1 MRWWM
6 MATMLAA
13 CAGTGGSDGTDGTD
27 DPGPLPDPWADDLLL
42 GPISDLGDLRVTGI
56 RWSGWSAEGDVLAVV
71 ELRDGLRPVGQSLVT
86 VGDEV
91 EVLLDS
97 AALQAEVGQNGLLDV
112 RTDASGAISFE
123 TAGGCWMWFQDGAL
137 DGHCETDVYVDFRG
151 PQLAGVQPVLVQ
163 QQDRLTYE
171 VGLWD
176 GTWNPYRRS
185 SSRTDAVSEWAVS
198 TDQGLW
204 LITADSHD
212 RVDLQR
218 LTPEGELI
226 RRARLQDLPLFAASA
241 QFTARMRGLT
251 VSPVTGQPYVV
262 LSGRDGPEMTAGTG
276 IHALDDDGLELR
288 VDLTQPIVDGQLLAF
303 LGTGAE
309 PALTWAFDRDER
321 IVFTGEL
328 ADGRTGIYDEDGAGS
343 FTERVRSGDPVT
355 DRYGEVISGQ
365 TWARIATGILGPD
378 GEVVFT
384 AKVDGAPEGEDLGA
398 WLALPDGSTFELAR
412 LGADLPDS
420 TENVE
425 RMLLHGGAVVFPDPT
440 LSDPLLREGA
450 PVTGEVN
457 EQTLI
462 SWGAAGWNRSI
473 WTEGSCT
480 SVVFVLG
487 GEEDEALVRRQAG
500 SGC

>member
-171 VGLWD
+171 
-176 GTWNPYRRS
+176 
-185 SSRTDAVSEWAVS
+185 AVKAVVE
-198 TDQGLW
+198 
-204 LITADSHD
+204 HCK
-212 RVDLQR
+212 
-218 LTPEGELI
+218 
-226 RRARLQDLPLFAASA
+226 
-241 QFTARMRGLT
+241 GLT
-251 VSPVTGQPYVV
+251 SLHVYSVDSPGETLFSRLHLGHHSYQV
-262 LSGRDGPEMTAGTG
+262 
-276 IHALDDDGLELR
+276 R
-288 VDLTQPIVDGQLLAF
+288 VQRGKP
-303 LGTGAE
+303 
-309 PALTWAFDRDER
+309 
-321 IVFTGEL
+321 
-328 ADGRTGIYDEDGAGS
+328 
-343 FTERVRSGDPVT
+343 
-355 DRYGEVISGQ
+355 
-365 TWARIATGILGPD
+365 
-378 GEVVFT
+378 
-384 AKVDGAPEGEDLGA
+384 APE
-398 WLALPDGSTFELAR
+398 
-412 LGADLPDS
+412 
-420 TENVE
+420 
-425 RMLLHGGAVVFPDPT
+425 
-440 LSDPLLREGA
+440 
-450 PVTGEVN
+450 
-457 EQTLI
+457 
-462 SWGAAGWNRSI
+462 
-473 WTEGSCT
+473 
-480 SVVFVLG
+480 
-487 GEEDEALVRRQAG
+487 RQA
-500 SGC
+500 